1 MKIDIKHYVELFLS
15 GDYDFAVVSE
25 IAVQPIADRD
35 PLLLDSDANRKKV
48 IGFRFFDSIEAILG
62 NGEKLTGERKNVSS
76 IFYFGKRIYVQKE
89 EETSSLS
96 KNFFKEKEIKCV
108 IECDCGCYIT
118 NPSENSITVD
128 EYKKTLSA
136 KQEEKGKIKQ
146 RK

>member
-15 GDYDFAVVSE
+15 GDYDSAVVSE
-25 IAVQPIADRD
+25 IAVQSIADRD